1 MYESDSK
8 AWRGL
13 MTVTDV
19 NERVECDAV
28 KLKMRDKGPRDGDDS
43 MLKRMIDILNPK

>member
-13 MTVTDV
+13 MTVTDI
-19 NERVECDAV
+19 NERIECDAV
-28 KLKMRDKGPRDGDDS
+28 KWKVRNRVPRDGDDS
-43 MLKRMIDILNPK
+43 RLKRMIDV